1 MRSPSQVMRLARMGS
16 FHQSRISFLRT
27 LMRRINREQW
37 QFERPV
43 WTVDPKGVG
52 VGVYTATG
60 PDRTYSLIAY
70 AHDLDPSKRSDRVI
84 AEQWDATFTLFDGV
98 PTQEDIDRLAPQV
111 EKQEAGRIS
120 GKELTLSRANRSVRL
135 FEYVRDCLAQ
145 GKQPEQ
151 KELDSVGYLMRTTA
165 VYGSGKFGALDRRF
179 IANRPEFTAPFQ
191 VELLTV
197 YLIRWFTID
206 IVEHMALSAA
216 PQKAV
221 KLNPDLRRRLGV
233 GNSTGLGMAPFI
245 VNHPALLHHW
255 INARETALATVRAVP
270 CATEK
275 TQAEFVEVLA
285 RQRLGLEYW
294 HTEHE
299 DYAQRIEKLTTD
311 LSAFTEHLSTFDWSA
326 EQPFDRLYRWGEANL
341 SIEAQECLVSLII
354 EPFGDLIDD
363 LDQSMSVDEE
373 ASFHVNGRMKIAEL
387 REILATHYQFVSE
400 IDFDLQEA
408 NARFW
413 YASEEKLEPRLGE
426 RFEESGADREHPLA
440 SARDIAHLIELSE
453 QFDKSSMVAEL
464 LIRFPECRHAVR
476 RVQIGATHAY
486 AEIHDNLIGAGMV
499 PLDLLRCK
507 LSFFGANRFDPRS
520 DRWIRITLFQHAPFP
535 DELRSVNTGDDWI
548 YPALAS

>member
-16 FHQSRISFLRT
+16 FHQSRLSFLRS
-27 LMRRINREQW
+27 LMRRVKREQW
-37 QFERPV
+37 RFERPI
-43 WTVDPKGVG
+43 WTVDPRGVG

-70 AHDLDPSKRSDRVI
+70 AHDLDPAKRSDRVI

-98 PTQEDIDRLAPQV
+98 PSQQDIDRLAPQV
-111 EKQEAGRIS
+111 EKQEAGRVS

-135 FEYVRDCLAQ
+135 FEYVRDCLAR

-151 KELDSVGYLMRTTA
+151 QELDAVGYLMRTTA

-179 IANRPEFTAPFQ
+179 IANRPEFGAPFQ

-216 PQKAV
+216 PKKAV
-221 KLNPDLRRRLGV
+221 KLDPALRRRLGV

-245 VNHPALLHHW
+245 VNHPTLLHQW
-255 INARETALATVRAVP
+255 INARETALATVRAIPVV
-270 CATEK
+270 TEAAR
-275 TQAEFVEVLA
+275 TEFIEVLA
-285 RQRLGLEYW
+285 RQRVGLEHW
-294 HTEHE
+294 HTDHD
-299 DYAQRIEKLTTD
+299 DYAKRIQLLDAD
-311 LSAFTEHLSTFDWSA
+311 LSALHQHLADFDWTVA
-326 EQPFDRLYRWGEANL
+326 QPFDHLYCWAEANL
-341 SIEAQECLVSLII
+341 SLEGQECLVSLIL

-363 LDQSMSVDEE
+363 LDQSMSADED
-373 ASFHVNGRMKIAEL
+373 AAFHVNGRMTMAQVK
-387 REILATHYQFVSE
+387 EILATRYQFVSE
-400 IDFDLQEA
+400 IDFEQREA

-426 RFEESGADREHPLA
+426 RFEEPGADLEHPLA
-440 SARDIAHLIELSE
+440 SARDIAHLIELTA
-453 QFDKSSMVAEL
+453 QFDDAAMVAEL

-476 RVQIGATHAY
+476 RVQISATHPY
-486 AEIHDNLIGAGMV
+486 AEIYDNLIGAGMV

-535 DELRSVNTGDDWI
+535 DELLSADAGDDWI

>member
-1 MRSPSQVMRLARMGS
+1 MRHPSQVMRLARMGS
-16 FHQSRISFLRT
+16 FHQSRLSFLRS
-27 LMRRINREQW
+27 LMRRIKREQW

-43 WTVDPKGVG
+43 WTVDPRGVG

-70 AHDLDPSKRSDRVI
+70 AHDLDPAKRSDRVI
-84 AEQWDATFTLFDGV
+84 AEEWDATFTLFDGV
-98 PTQEDIDRLAPQV
+98 PTQADVDRLAPQV
-111 EKQEAGRIS
+111 EKQEAGRIT
-120 GKELTLSRANRSVRL
+120 GNELTLSRANRSVRL
-135 FEYVRDCLAQ
+135 FEHVRDCLAV

-151 KELDSVGYLMRTTA
+151 SELDAVGYLMRTTA

-179 IANRPEFTAPFQ
+179 IANRPEFKAPFQ

-206 IVEHMALSAA
+206 IVEHMAFAAA
-216 PQKAV
+216 PKTAV
-221 KLNPDLRRRLGV
+221 RLQPELRRRLGV

-270 CATEK
+270 AATDETK
-275 TQAEFVEVLA
+275 AEFLQVLA
-285 RQRLGLEYW
+285 RQRLGLQHW
-294 HTEHE
+294 HTDHE
-299 DYAQRIEKLTTD
+299 DYAGRIEQLTED
-311 LSAFTEHLSTFDWSA
+311 LSKLNTMLNGFDWNGA
-326 EQPFDRLYRWGEANL
+326 QPFDRLYSWGEAHL
-341 SIEAQECLVSLII
+341 SLEGQECLVSLLI

-363 LDQSMSVDEE
+363 LDQTMSADED
-373 ASFHVNGRMKIAEL
+373 ASFHVNGRMKISAL
-387 REILATHYQFVSE
+387 KAILATHYQFVSD
-400 IDFDLQEA
+400 IDFDSPDE

-426 RFEESGADREHPLA
+426 RFEEAGADREHPLA
-440 SARDIAHLIELSE
+440 SARDIAQLIDLSG
-453 QFDKSSMVAEL
+453 QFDDDSLVAEL

-476 RVQIGATHAY
+476 RVQIGATHPY
-486 AEIHDNLIGAGMV
+486 AEIQDNLIGAEMV

-520 DRWIRITLFQHAPFP
+520 DRWIRITLYQHAPFP
-535 DELRSVNTGDDWI
+535 DELLSVKTGDDWI